1 MASDI
6 KICGIGTADSVEAAA
21 EVGATMIGL
30 VFFGPSPR
38 NLSLAQGAALAR
50 LARGRLAVV
59 ALTVDSDDA
68 LLALIA
74 AEIRPDLLQLHG
86 RETPD
91 RARIVAERFGIPV
104 MKAVGIAAPQDL
116 ETALSYAGS
125 VDRLLLDGKPPP
137 DASRPGGN
145 AARFDWRLAAGFDPG
160 VPWLLSGGLAPE
172 NVAEAL
178 AVSGAPGVDVSSGVE
193 SAPGVKD
200 TNLIRAFVAAARQA
214 GARRP
219 HAA

>member
-1 MASDI
+1 MAADI
-6 KICGIGTADSVEAAA
+6 KICGVGTAESVVAAA
-21 EVGATMIGL
+21 EAGATMIGL

-38 NLSLAQGAALAR
+38 NLSLAEGAVLAG
-50 LARGRLAVV
+50 LARGRLTVV
-59 ALTVDSDDA
+59 ALTVDADDA
-68 LLALIA
+68 LLARIA
-74 AEIRPDLLQLHG
+74 AEVRPDVLQLHG
-86 RETPD
+86 RETPE
-91 RARIVAERFGIPV
+91 RARALRDRFGIAV
-104 MKAVGIAAPQDL
+104 MKAVGVAEPSDL
-116 ETALSYAGS
+116 ETARAYAGS

-137 DASRPGGN
+137 GASRPGGN

-200 TNLIRAFVAAARQA
+200 STLIRAFVAAARH